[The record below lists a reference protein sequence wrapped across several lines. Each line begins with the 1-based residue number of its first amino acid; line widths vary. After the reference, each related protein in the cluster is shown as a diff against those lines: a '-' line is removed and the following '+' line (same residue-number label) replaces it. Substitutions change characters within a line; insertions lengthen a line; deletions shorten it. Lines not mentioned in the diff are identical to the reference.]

1 MSSKQRD
8 SEIFAPALEAPA
20 AEPVAAPAP
29 APPTLADRIRM
40 LGTDRQ
46 ADSVMVD
53 VLLAMESELAALRQ
67 K

>member
-1 MSSKQRD
+1 MSSKQRE
-8 SEIFAPALEAPA
+8 SEIFAPAPEAPA

-29 APPTLADRIRM
+29 APPTLADRIRT

-46 ADSVMVD
+46 ADSVLVD
-53 VLLAMESELAALRQ
+53 VLLALEAEIAALRQ